1 MLRGDAHFVDSWFPL
16 MQDQRQPQPGRGRGG
31 SDRRSGCGGS
41 RRSRGRCRRGGG
53 RRGRCRRGGVPRR
66 GSDRCG
72 ALDAVAVGVVQE
84 RRQRRRSLL
93 HLGQAVFVVEDEGV
107 GRSSDGS
114 GRLVS
119 VAVVAVRVAIGA
131 RHGVFVAAVAVG
143 IRIAGVAG
151 QVADRI
157 VDVGVVQAEG
167 AAVVSDHLSCG
178 TPQTCTVPSASPHA
192 NKLPSGLQA
201 TAVTG

>member
-53 RRGRCRRGGVPRR
+53 RRSRCRRGGVPRR

-107 GRSSDGS
+107 RRPGDGA
-114 GRLVS
+114 GRLVAI
-119 VAVVAVRVAIGA
+119 AVVAVRVAIGA
-131 RHGVFVAAVAVG
+131 RHGVFVGCIAVG
-143 IRIAGVAG
+143 VGVSSVAG
-151 QVADRI
+151 QVI
-157 VDVGVVQAEG
+157 SYLPTTIMEQDVPQSISSFVRRYLESPGSIRLLAYPVSECAE
-167 AAVVSDHLSCG
+167 
-178 TPQTCTVPSASPHA
+178 
-192 NKLPSGLQA
+192 
-201 TAVTG
+201 